1 MKSWRTVIGLV
12 AVSLSLMS
20 AAAAGDWDLRR
31 NVGNGACFVQPSES
45 SPVGALLKTHPT
57 RKAACEDAKARHTD
71 DAADTSKCF
80 TYTNGTKD
88 ECKKEGVELN
98 D

>member
-1 MKSWRTVIGLV
+1 MVVVV
-12 AVSLSLMS
+12 ANLFFV
-20 AAAAGDWDLRR
+20 AGASSSSDWDLRR
-31 NVGNGACFVQPSES
+31 NVGNGACFVQPSDS
-45 SPVGALLKTHPT
+45 SPIGQLLKKHPT

-80 TYTNGTKD
+80 TYTTGTK
-88 ECKKEGVELN
+88 EGCKKEGVELN